1 MQITFAGTLDELI
14 QFADQIRCGAPRST
28 DESVPSKSVKKP
40 AEKPAEKAVEKAVE
54 KVVEKA
60 VEKPAEKPAEKAVE
74 KAATPTQGSTETP
87 MPPASNTG
95 LAIMKSALAA
105 LIVAKGNPVVA
116 ELLKKHGAEKVSQV
130 KAEDVEAITQEAKA
144 LTAA

>member
-28 DESVPSKSVKKP
+28 DESVPSKNVKKP
-40 AEKPAEKAVEKAVE
+40 AEKVVEKAVE

-60 VEKPAEKPAEKAVE
+60 VEKPAEKVVE